1 VRIGNALLQTE
12 QRLQVRIGEE
22 QLPEGHQLGRL
33 AQLGRNRMNEIR
45 NQTRAAV
52 VSLWHFIKFN
62 QIQSKV
68 ALKIN

>member
-1 VRIGNALLQTE
+1 MRIGNALLQTE

-33 AQLGRNRMNEIR
+33 AQLGRNRMDEIR

-52 VSLWHFIKFN
+52 VSLWRFIKFN
-62 QIQSKV
+62 QIQSLV
-68 ALKIN
+68 LMIN

>member
-1 VRIGNALLQTE
+1 
-12 QRLQVRIGEE
+12 
-22 QLPEGHQLGRL
+22 
-33 AQLGRNRMNEIR
+33 MNEIR

-62 QIQSKV
+62 QIQSEI